1 MTQVYDG
8 QADRRLTVDE
18 TPSRVRRWWPVVL
31 QVIGVVLVGTG
42 FGLVEV
48 WLGVVAAGLG
58 CLLFGIAQ
66 EISLLRRD

>member
-31 QVIGVVLVGTG
+31 QVIGVVLIGTG
-42 FGLVEV
+42 FGLVAA
-48 WLGVVAAGLG
+48 WAGVIAAGLG